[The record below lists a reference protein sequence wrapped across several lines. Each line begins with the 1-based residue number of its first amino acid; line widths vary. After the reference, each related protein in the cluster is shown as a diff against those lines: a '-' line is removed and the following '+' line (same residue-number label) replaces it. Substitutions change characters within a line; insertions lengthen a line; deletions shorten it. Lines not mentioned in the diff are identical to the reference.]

1 MSANLK
7 QGLETLKKYIK
18 IAPEHPGVYRMLGDD
33 DVVLYVGKAKNIKK
47 RIVAYSRINK
57 LPLRLQRMVSEI
69 KRMEFIIVENEA
81 KALLVENEL
90 IKRLEPRYNILLK
103 DDKTFP
109 HLVIDVNSD
118 FPSLRKYRGT
128 RKDNNRYFG
137 PFANVLAVNNVQDIL
152 QKAFL
157 LRSCRDAVF
166 NNRERPCLMYQIKRC
181 SAPCVGK
188 ISQEDYKSL
197 VREAIDFLDGK
208 NTKIQEDLS
217 VKMQQASDDM
227 DFERAIV
234 FRDRIRALTSVQS
247 GTLVEYADIKSCDV
261 VAVLRKHDI
270 VCIQVFFIRSGQNCG
285 NAPYFPKQTEDA
297 SDEDILEA
305 FLGGFYAEH
314 IPPRE
319 IVVSH
324 ELENKDFLE
333 QALNVH
339 INTYQ
344 KGNKAKLV
352 ARALENAEAA
362 IDRKM
367 ALETSIKNNLL
378 EMQRVFGLPKMPE
391 RIEVYDNSHTQGT
404 NSVGGMIVA
413 TPDGFDKKS
422 YRKFNIK
429 ESDFKNQNQGDKV
442 INNDDFL
449 MMKEVLLRRFNRM
462 TPENRPDVILLD
474 GGLGQLHAV
483 HEALRGYDLSGIT
496 IIAISKGPDRNAGRE
511 FYHIVGRESF
521 SLPYRS
527 PIAFYLQNIRDEA
540 HRFAIGTHRARRAK
554 TMSRSRLDE
563 IEGIGDKRRRDL
575 LNYFGSV
582 EQIKEA
588 SVKDMQ
594 KVSGISKKT
603 AEKIYNYFH

>member
-554 TMSRSRLDE
+554 TMSQSRLDE

>member
-462 TPENRPDVILLD
+462 MPENRPDVILLD

-554 TMSRSRLDE
+554 TMSQSRLDE